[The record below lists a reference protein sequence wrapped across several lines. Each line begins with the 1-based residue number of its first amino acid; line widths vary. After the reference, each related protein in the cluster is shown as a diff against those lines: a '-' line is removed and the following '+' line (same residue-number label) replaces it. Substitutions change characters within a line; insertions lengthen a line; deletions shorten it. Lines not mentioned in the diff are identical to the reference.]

1 MGFILFRTDS
11 SLEIGIGHVM
21 RCLTLANEI
30 KEQGCEVRF
39 ICRNH
44 PGNLNDLIRNKGFQ
58 VFELPQPTE
67 PFKETNTESLPRAE
81 YAKWLGVSWQRDA
94 SETISLL
101 GDQKPDWLIVDHYAL
116 DKSWETALRPK
127 SEKIMV
133 IDDLADREHDCDLLL
148 DQNFYL
154 DGNKRYSHLIP
165 PACQK
170 FIGPE
175 YALLREEFRCVK
187 RNYRKQKCESKR
199 IFVFFGG
206 SDFKNITT
214 RFLEIL
220 SVEDFSEYV
229 VDVVIGMKNPHKE
242 IVKNKVLER
251 PNTNLYIQV
260 DNIAELM
267 IHSDLC
273 IGAGGATNLERMYL
287 GLPSL
292 VVTVAANQIESTRD
306 LEKAGFLVSL
316 GCEKNVTKNNI
327 LFIQERMLQ
336 ALKLKIEKKKIMKN
350 KMSEIVEELF
360 KSVI

>member
-1 MGFILFRTDS
+1 
-11 SLEIGIGHVM
+11 M
-21 RCLTLANEI
+21 RCLTLA
-30 KEQGCEVRF
+30 KELKDRGAEVCF
-39 ICRNH
+39 ICRSH
-44 PGNLNDLIRNKGFQ
+44 IGNLNDLIRNNGFE
-58 VFELPQPTE
+58 VLELNSPSNKNQE
-67 PFKETNTESLPRAE
+67 ELAILSPRGE
-81 YAKWLGVSWQRDA
+81 YGKWLGVTWERDA
-94 SETISLL
+94 EETFSAL
-101 GDQKPDWLIVDHYAL
+101 GKEQPDWLIVDHYAL
-116 DKSWETALRPK
+116 DKAWESTIRPK
-127 SEKIMV
+127 VEKIMV

-175 YALLREEFRCVK
+175 YALLRQEFKCVK
-187 RNYRKQKCESKR
+187 RNYRKQKGESKR

-206 SDFKNITT
+206 SDLKNITT

-220 SVEDFSEYV
+220 SIEDFSEYV

-267 IHSDLC
+267 MHSDLC

-327 LFIQERMLQ
+327 VFVKERILQ
-336 ALKLKIEKKKIMKN
+336 ALKLKIEQEKIIKN
-350 KMSEIVEELF
+350 QMSEVVEELF
-360 KSVI
+360 NSVI